1 MPMPSPTLRALVVDD
16 EPLARD
22 ELRFLLEQCEGVEVA
37 GEARGASEALAA
49 CEALAPDV
57 VFVDLRMPG
66 PDGIALAQALRGR
79 APELDVVVVSAHD
92 DGAIRAFEAQILD
105 YLLKPVRLERLRDAL
120 GRVREG
126 RARAAG
132 HGKARRAPSDRAPDG
147 EEAAAEHEPLD
158 RLAVRRKGVYVVVE
172 IAQVVYFEVKD
183 ELVWAITADDR
194 YALDLTL
201 TALERRLPEEA
212 FFRSHRGVLVRL
224 TAIRNIEPTGSGTY
238 ELVLDHP
245 ESPRVPLARE
255 RVRLLRERIPF
266 AG

>member
-1 MPMPSPTLRALVVDD
+1 MLRALVVDD

-22 ELRFLLEQCEGVEVA
+22 ELRFLLEQCDGVEVA

-49 CEALAPDV
+49 CDQLAPDV

-66 PDGIALAQALRGR
+66 PDGIALAEAVRDR
-79 APELDVVVVSAHD
+79 FPELGVVVVSAHD
-92 DGAIRAFEAQILD
+92 DGAIRAFDAQVLD

-120 GRVREG
+120 GRVRT
-126 RARAAG
+126 
-132 HGKARRAPSDRAPDG
+132 RRATSDRAP
-147 EEAAAEHEPLD
+147 EADDAELEPLD
-158 RLAVRRKGVYVVVE
+158 RLAVRRKGVYVVVD
-172 IAQVVYFEVKD
+172 IAHVVYFEVKD

-201 TALERRLPEEA
+201 TALERRLPDEA

-224 TAIRNIEPTGSGTY
+224 TAIRHIEPAGSGTY

>member
-66 PDGIALAQALRGR
+66 PDGITLAQALRDR

-92 DGAIRAFEAQILD
+92 DGALRAFEAQVLD
-105 YLLKPVRLERLRDAL
+105 YLLKPVRLERLRAAL
-120 GRVREG
+120 GRVRDG
-126 RARAAG
+126 RARAGASQ
-132 HGKARRAPSDRAPDG
+132 GKARRGAERAPEG
-147 EEAAAEHEPLD
+147 EEAAEHEPLD
-158 RLAVRRKGVYVVVE
+158 RLAVRRKGVYVVVD

-201 TALERRLPEEA
+201 TALERRLPDEA

-224 TAIRNIEPTGSGTY
+224 TAIRNIEPAGSGTY

-255 RVRLLRERIPF
+255 RVRHLRERIPF